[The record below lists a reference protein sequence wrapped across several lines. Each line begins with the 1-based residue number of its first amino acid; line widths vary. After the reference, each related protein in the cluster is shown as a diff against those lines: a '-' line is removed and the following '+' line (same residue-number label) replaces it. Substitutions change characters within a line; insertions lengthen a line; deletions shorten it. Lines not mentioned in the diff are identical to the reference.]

1 MKIVFQLFIT
11 FFKIGA
17 FTLGGGYAML
27 SLVEQAV
34 VDKKKWIPSDEFWDM
49 IAIVQ
54 SLPGVFAV
62 NTALYV
68 GHRIAGKKGAA
79 AAMLG
84 AIIPSIVII
93 LLLATIFKE
102 YRDLPV
108 VERVFKGIRPC
119 VVALIL
125 APSIKMIKSAKLTWK
140 TAIIPIAT
148 VFLIWW
154 CKISPAY
161 VILAAIAGSL
171 IYALIIGHRTKD
183 GGQKTND
190 VTSPQSPVL
199 SQKEK
204 EAKP

>member
-1 MKIVFQLFIT
+1 MKIVWQLFST

-27 SLVEQAV
+27 SMVEKAV
-34 VDKKKWIPSDEFWDM
+34 VDQKKWIPNDEFWDM

-68 GHRIAGKKGAA
+68 GHKIAGKKGAA

-93 LLLATIFKE
+93 LLLATIFSE
-102 YRDLPV
+102 YRNNPV
-108 VERVFKGIRPC
+108 VERIFKGIRPC

-125 APSIKMIKSAKLTWK
+125 APSIRMIKSAKLTWK

-154 CKISPAY
+154 CKVSPTI
-161 VILAAIAGSL
+161 VIIAAIAGRL
-171 IYALIIGHRTKD
+171 VHAKRQDLLVV
-183 GGQKTND
+183 Q
-190 VTSPQSPVL
+190 VPVAV
-199 SQKEK
+199 SS
-204 EAKP
+204 AVPPG

>member
-1 MKIVFQLFIT
+1 MKIVFQLFLT

-27 SLVEQAV
+27 SMVEQAV

-49 IAIVQ
+49 MAIVQ

-68 GHRIAGKKGAA
+68 GHRIAGRKGAA

-93 LLLATIFKE
+93 LLLATVFRE
-102 YRDLPV
+102 YRNLPV
-108 VERVFKGIRPC
+108 VERIFKGIRPC

-125 APSIKMIKSAKLTWK
+125 APSIRMIKSAKVTWK
-140 TAIIPIAT
+140 TAIIPVAT
-148 VFLIWW
+148 VALIWW
-154 CKISPAY
+154 LKVSPAI
-161 VILAAIAGSL
+161 VILVAIAGSL
-171 IYALIIGHRTKD
+171 VYAILMERKM
-183 GGQKTND
+183 KN
-190 VTSPQSPVL
+190 VEN
-199 SQKEK
+199 KEV
-204 EAKP
+204 EP

>member
-1 MKIVFQLFIT
+1 MKTAWQLFST

-27 SLVEQAV
+27 SMVEKAV
-34 VDKKKWIPSDEFWDM
+34 VDQKKWIPSDEFWDM

-68 GHRIAGKKGAA
+68 GHKIAGKRGAA

-102 YRDLPV
+102 YRELPV
-108 VERVFKGIRPC
+108 VERIFKGIRPC

-125 APSIKMIKSAKLTWK
+125 APSLRMIKSAKITWK

-148 VFLIWW
+148 VLLIWW
-154 CKISPAY
+154 CKVSPVY
-161 VILAAIAGSL
+161 VILAAIVGSL
-171 IYALIIGHRTKD
+171 IYALILNK
-183 GGQKTND
+183 K
-190 VTSPQSPVL
+190 V
-199 SQKEK
+199 KKK
-204 EAKP
+204 EAEP

>member
-1 MKIVFQLFIT
+1 MKLAWQLFYT

-27 SLVEQAV
+27 SMVEKAV
-34 VDKKKWIPSDEFWDM
+34 VDNKKWIPSDEFWDM

-62 NTALYV
+62 STALYV

-84 AIIPSIVII
+84 AIIPSFVII

-102 YRDLPV
+102 YRELPV
-108 VERVFKGIRPC
+108 VERIFKGIRPC

-125 APSIKMIKSAKLTWK
+125 APSLRMIKSAKITWK

-154 CKISPAY
+154 CKVSPTI
-161 VILAAIAGSL
+161 VIIAAIAGSL
-171 IYALIIGHRTKD
+171 VYALIVERKAK
-183 GGQKTND
+183 QK
-190 VTSPQSPVL
+190 L
-199 SQKEK
+199 KEEGK
-204 EAKP
+204 V

>member
-1 MKIVFQLFIT
+1 MKIAFQLFYT
-11 FFKIGA
+11 FLKIGA

-27 SLVEQAV
+27 SMVEKAV

-49 IAIVQ
+49 IAIIQ

-102 YRDLPV
+102 YRNLPV

-125 APSIKMIKSAKLTWK
+125 APSLRMIKSAKVTWK
-140 TAIIPIAT
+140 TAIIPIAA
-148 VFLIWW
+148 VVLIWW
-154 CKISPAY
+154 CKVSPAM

-171 IYALIIGHRTKD
+171 IYALLMERKMKRTA
-183 GGQKTND
+183 N
-190 VTSPQSPVL
+190 
-199 SQKEK
+199 K
-204 EAKP
+204 EAES

>member
-1 MKIVFQLFIT
+1 MKIVWQLFGT

-27 SLVEQAV
+27 SMVEKAV
-34 VDKKKWIPSDEFWDM
+34 VDQKKWIPSDEFWDL

-68 GHRIAGKKGAA
+68 GHRIAGKRGAA

-93 LLLATIFKE
+93 LLLATIFRE

-108 VERVFKGIRPC
+108 VERIFKGIRPC
-119 VVALIL
+119 GVALIL
-125 APSIKMIKSAKLTWK
+125 APSLRMIKSAKINWK
-140 TAIIPIAT
+140 TAIIPIVT
-148 VFLIWW
+148 VALIWW
-154 CKISPAY
+154 LKVSPAW

-171 IYALIIGHRTKD
+171 VYALIINRKA
-183 GGQKTND
+183 K
-190 VTSPQSPVL
+190 
-199 SQKEK
+199 KK
-204 EAKP
+204 EAES